1 MLKKMEEMKVQN
13 DAEEAEHRN
22 FDAASSPI
30 NGIMTKMNGSI
41 TKNYCSYK
49 PSKLEQEMNDHIEK
63 HKRV

>member
-22 FDAASSPI
+22 FDAASSPM
-30 NGIMTKMNGSI
+30 NGSKIPLNGSI
-41 TKNYCSYK
+41 TKNTCAYK